1 MKTSSFNIVM
11 KKALLIKE
19 NCKKALDLIPG
30 KQWANFDESTKES
43 IYTQVLDKSLK
54 LENVY
59 NDLSSALYSSTLP
72 AIMMYEPANIN
83 KKGNTYTNKAMTK
96 FLLDGQI
103 TFRDKNGY
111 FEGNDLLRDLLF
123 HLYMNVNFLNIIK
136 KSKTP
141 RDGYN
146 YIFTCTKHKLV
157 DLCREKNKEKKI
169 KIEPL
174 DAEITTKSGEVVER
188 QYASDINVENAVCEP
203 SIEVIFNN
211 ALESLL
217 PHLIPVLKKHPER
230 LLSYLNNMTKNSS
243 SDLLENISLY
253 GYKTTLRLLTDK
265 LFEEGI
271 DIRYLNNEI
280 FIYKVDPSELKAQH
294 VYNWLNRMHR
304 DFKENKKI
312 KKLIEGFVLE
322 CDSFKKQDLQKEDI
336 VKESAKKSL

>member
-1 MKTSSFNIVM
+1 MTKNTFYTVM
-11 KKALLIKE
+11 EQALTIKE
-19 NCKKALDLIPG
+19 ECKQALELIPSE
-30 KQWANFDESTKES
+30 KWEKFDPATQETIFST
-43 IYTQVLDKSLK
+43 ILDKSLK
-54 LENVY
+54 LANIYE
-59 NDLSSALYSSTLP
+59 DLSNALYFSTLP
-72 AIMMYEPANIN
+72 TIMMYEPADIN
-83 KKGNTYTNKAMTK
+83 KKGNTYTNKGMTTS
-96 FLLDGQI
+96 LLEGHV
-103 TFRDKNGY
+103 TFKDKNGY

-188 QYASDINVENAVCEP
+188 QYASDVNVENAVCEP

-253 GYKTTLRLLTDK
+253 GYKATLKLLTDK
-265 LFEEGI
+265 LFDEGI

-280 FIYKVDPSELKAQH
+280 FIYKVEPSQLKAQH

-312 KKLIEGFVLE
+312 KKLIEEFVLE
-322 CDSFKKQDLQKEDI
+322 CDSFKKLDLQKE
-336 VKESAKKSL
+336 ESVNYSV